1 MKHLLASTCLVAG
14 LLAMTG
20 AARAEC
26 GDVTIASMNWQ
37 SAEVL
42 AALDKFILTEG
53 YGCNA
58 EVIVGDTVP
67 TITSMIEKGEP
78 DLAPEGWVDL
88 LPDVVNRGIEEG
100 KLIGAAVALSD
111 AAVQGWWIPKY
122 IADANPVDAGLDER
136 FRFVPDDGALDGEIR
151 FRPTP
156 TEGANRVVDAVVE
169 LVAELRDQADAA
181 LSRGWDRIQ
190 AILEEAGVPLID
202 LPPPTE
208 SLGGRG

>member
-67 TITSMIEKGEP
+67 TITSMIEK
-78 DLAPEGWVDL
+78 
-88 LPDVVNRGIEEG
+88 
-100 KLIGAAVALSD
+100 
-111 AAVQGWWIPKY
+111 
-122 IADANPVDAGLDER
+122 
-136 FRFVPDDGALDGEIR
+136 
-151 FRPTP
+151 
-156 TEGANRVVDAVVE
+156 
-169 LVAELRDQADAA
+169 
-181 LSRGWDRIQ
+181 
-190 AILEEAGVPLID
+190 
-202 LPPPTE
+202 
-208 SLGGRG
+208 

>member
-14 LLAMTG
+14 LMAMTG

-26 GDVTIASMNWQ
+26 GDLTIASMNWQ

-111 AAVQGWWIPKY
+111 AAVQS
-122 IADANPVDAGLDER
+122 L
-136 FRFVPDDGALDGEIR
+136 
-151 FRPTP
+151 
-156 TEGANRVVDAVVE
+156 
-169 LVAELRDQADAA
+169 
-181 LSRGWDRIQ
+181 IQ
-190 AILEEAGVPLID
+190 ALKPSPRMPVLFVGHGSPMNAIEDTAEKAKPK
-202 LPPPTE
+202 
-208 SLGGRG
+208 